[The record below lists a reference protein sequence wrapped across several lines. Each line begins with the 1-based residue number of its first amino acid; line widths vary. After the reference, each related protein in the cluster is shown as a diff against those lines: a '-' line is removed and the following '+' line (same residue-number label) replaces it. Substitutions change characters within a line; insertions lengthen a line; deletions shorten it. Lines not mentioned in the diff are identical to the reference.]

1 MEKLADICIRRPVFA
16 SMLILSLVVVGLAGY
31 MKLGVDRFPSVDLPT
46 VRIMTRLPGAAPE
59 EVESQISQPLEE
71 AINTVQGIQ
80 ELRSVSGPG
89 ISFIIVTFDLSRD
102 IEAATQDVR
111 DRVSANLGDLPRE
124 ADPPVVSKA
133 DNDLSPVMTMSLAG
147 QRSLRELTEI
157 ADKIVKVSLERSSGV
172 AEVEVLG
179 GLSRA
184 INVWVDSD
192 RLAAYKIP
200 ITDVRNAI
208 ARQNA
213 DVPGGNVTGA
223 VREHTLRTLGRAT
236 DPRDFNQMVVA
247 MRNGSPVRIRDIGS
261 AEDGTSEQRTIAR
274 LNGEPTVSLSVLRQS
289 GANTVAVIEGIK
301 AKLALVQAQLPP
313 DVRIEVLQD
322 QSRYIYEALHEI
334 KRHLVLGSILAC
346 SVVLLFMRNWRAMVI
361 AGIAIPTSVIA
372 TFGMMRAMNFT
383 LNSVTMLAL
392 VLMVGIV
399 IDDAIVVLEN
409 IFRFVEEKRL
419 TPFKAARAATAEIA
433 LAVMATTFSLVV
445 IFVPVSFM
453 SSISGRFLFQFGLT
467 STVAILVSLLVS
479 FTLTPMMS
487 ARLLRSESN
496 PGEGAKSRRGFYAHI
511 DRFYSR
517 ILARAMRHRWLV
529 VAVSIA
535 VVLSSIPLYKAVK
548 QEFIPTSVDE
558 GEFEIRVT
566 AAEGTSLFSM
576 NDVAKKIEADLKD
589 IRGIR
594 LVYASAGGGGFAGSV
609 NGARFYVQLIPHG
622 ERVFSWGRLL
632 HWPPWKAFQNNFS
645 QKQVMQQV
653 RAKLKAYPNLR
664 VSVRNPQTFNLGG
677 PNFDVDFAILGPE
690 LASLMS
696 YAEQLRLKAP
706 ELGLID
712 ADTTLK
718 LDKPEYQVEIDRD
731 RTARLGVDSEAIAT
745 ALRLMVG
752 GDVKVSRFRD
762 PSVNDDYYVQ
772 LRLKDGHRNDPG
784 TIARLFVPGQN
795 NSLIRL
801 DNVVNIVA
809 RPTASR
815 IDRLDRQRMVALRA
829 SVAPG
834 FAMADRIAALKAEAE
849 NMNLPPGY
857 TTRVSGQAREL
868 EKTFVE
874 FLWAFA
880 LSVILMYLILASQF
894 ESLVH
899 PFTIL
904 LSLPISVPFALLT
917 LYLTGTAINLY
928 SALGIL
934 VLFGV
939 VKKNAILQV
948 DHTNKLRAS
957 GMERSAA
964 IMQANRDRLRPIL
977 MTTLTL
983 VAGMLPLVLG
993 TGPGSEE
1000 RYATGIVVIGGQSL
1014 CLLLTLVVTPVAYS
1028 LLDDLA
1034 EKLRW
1039 RHWRP
1044 EE

>member
-1 MEKLADICIRRPVFA
+1 
-16 SMLILSLVVVGLAGY
+16 
-31 MKLGVDRFPSVDLPT
+31 
-46 VRIMTRLPGAAPE
+46 
-59 EVESQISQPLEE
+59 
-71 AINTVQGIQ
+71 
-80 ELRSVSGPG
+80 
-89 ISFIIVTFDLSRD
+89 
-102 IEAATQDVR
+102 
-111 DRVSANLGDLPRE
+111 
-124 ADPPVVSKA
+124 
-133 DNDLSPVMTMSLAG
+133 
-147 QRSLRELTEI
+147 
-157 ADKIVKVSLERSSGV
+157 
-172 AEVEVLG
+172 
-179 GLSRA
+179 
-184 INVWVDSD
+184 
-192 RLAAYKIP
+192 
-200 ITDVRNAI
+200 
-208 ARQNA
+208 
-213 DVPGGNVTGA
+213 
-223 VREHTLRTLGRAT
+223 
-236 DPRDFNQMVVA
+236 
-247 MRNGSPVRIRDIGS
+247 
-261 AEDGTSEQRTIAR
+261 
-274 LNGEPTVSLSVLRQS
+274 
-289 GANTVAVIEGIK
+289 
-301 AKLALVQAQLPP
+301 
-313 DVRIEVLQD
+313 
-322 QSRYIYEALHEI
+322 
-334 KRHLVLGSILAC
+334 
-346 SVVLLFMRNWRAMVI
+346 
-361 AGIAIPTSVIA
+361 
-372 TFGMMRAMNFT
+372 
-383 LNSVTMLAL
+383 
-392 VLMVGIV
+392 
-399 IDDAIVVLEN
+399 
-409 IFRFVEEKRL
+409 
-419 TPFKAARAATAEIA
+419 
-433 LAVMATTFSLVV
+433 
-445 IFVPVSFM
+445 
-453 SSISGRFLFQFGLT
+453 
-467 STVAILVSLLVS
+467 
-479 FTLTPMMS
+479 
-487 ARLLRSESN
+487 
-496 PGEGAKSRRGFYAHI
+496 
-511 DRFYSR
+511 
-517 ILARAMRHRWLV
+517 
-529 VAVSIA
+529 
-535 VVLSSIPLYKAVK
+535 
-548 QEFIPTSVDE
+548 
-558 GEFEIRVT
+558 
-566 AAEGTSLFSM
+566 
-576 NDVAKKIEADLKD
+576 
-589 IRGIR
+589 
-594 LVYASAGGGGFAGSV
+594 
-609 NGARFYVQLIPHG
+609 
-622 ERVFSWGRLL
+622 
-632 HWPPWKAFQNNFS
+632 
-645 QKQVMQQV
+645 MQQV

-795 NSLIRL
+795 DNLIRL

-983 VAGMLPLVLG
+983 VAGMLRFMASPPAWRTGRNLSFDTRKPLPPNIVKGYSGLHIAKAVFGDFTETAFPDQVVHIHAGHPVALGRVNAECLAVKVQIETTPGAFASAHAVERELLGQVAMRRNLVAIAEPVLARDGHIQQGG
-993 TGPGSEE
+993 TQVKKGHIEAAPVESDN
-1000 RYATGIVVIGGQSL
+1000 GIVMFGDLPESGQQLRLIHHGGVLDRARGQPVGL
-1014 CLLLTLVVTPVAYS
+1014 EIVRDEKDFAAGLLGVEHGNADNLGRQGPQVHLHSDFRLPGLAGRQIVQLGGIPKEIFPLGLVERLHGQGRSFNVE
-1028 LLDDLA
+1028 DQC
-1034 EKLRW
+1034 
-1039 RHWRP
+1039 RHNVRAFSSP
-1044 EE
+1044 PPR